1 MAQKV
6 AVVTGSNKGI
16 GYGIVNKLFSVF
28 DGIIYLTARSEELGL
43 KAVQELQETNKDAR
57 DKVHFH
63 QLDIT
68 SVESIRRLADH
79 IKKNHGGL
87 DILINNAGM
96 AFKVNDITPFG
107 DQAEITA
114 QTNFFGT
121 INVCNALFPLLRDH
135 ARVVNVSSRAG
146 MLESVKNNEIRHNLI
161 SPNATIETVSDIL
174 SDFIKNA
181 KQNSHQDNGYPNSAY
196 GMSKVALTAATLIQ
210 QRLFDEKSTK
220 DIIVNA
226 CCPGYIKTD
235 MSSNK
240 GPGTIEQGADTPVYL
255 ATLEPNAKSPRGEFV
270 AERKILKWKC

>member
-16 GYGIVNKLFSVF
+16 GYGIVNKLCSVF

>member
-1 MAQKV
+1 
-6 AVVTGSNKGI
+6 
-16 GYGIVNKLFSVF
+16 
-28 DGIIYLTARSEELGL
+28 RSEELGL
-43 KAVQELQETNKDAR
+43 QAVQQLQETNKDAR

-135 ARVVNVSSRAG
+135 AR
-146 MLESVKNNEIRHNLI
+146 LVKH
-161 SPNATIETVSDIL
+161 
-174 SDFIKNA
+174 FI
-181 KQNSHQDNGYPNSAY
+181 
-196 GMSKVALTAATLIQ
+196 
-210 QRLFDEKSTK
+210 
-220 DIIVNA
+220 
-226 CCPGYIKTD
+226 IK
-235 MSSNK
+235 K
-240 GPGTIEQGADTPVYL
+240 
-255 ATLEPNAKSPRGEFV
+255 
-270 AERKILKWKC
+270 RK